1 MLSFYCLSNE
11 LPAPKLISETRL
23 GGSGSSAK
31 SPSSPEIPKSRLI
44 VGPDWKDEA
53 IFFDTNLE
61 VLELKLYE
69 SKNHH
74 VIISVTRP
82 TLKEALA
89 GATGW
94 AIIVA
99 LGYWWL
105 RRVTHQNRDS
115 MPISS
120 TQK

>member
-1 MLSFYCLSNE
+1 M
-11 LPAPKLISETRL
+11 
-23 GGSGSSAK
+23 
-31 SPSSPEIPKSRLI
+31 
-44 VGPDWKDEA
+44 
-53 IFFDTNLE
+53 
-61 VLELKLYE
+61 KLYE